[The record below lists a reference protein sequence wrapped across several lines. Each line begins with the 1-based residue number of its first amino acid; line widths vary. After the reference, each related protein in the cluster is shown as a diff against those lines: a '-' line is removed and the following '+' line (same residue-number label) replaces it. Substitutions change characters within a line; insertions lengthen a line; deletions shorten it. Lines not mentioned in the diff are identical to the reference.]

1 MFFIS
6 FINTLYYDSNL
17 IDCLQYDSY
26 ILRIT
31 QEKAYATNKFQCE
44 CLPSTSFMSIY
55 SYDML
60 NVSLYLGISPTS
72 WITTQI
78 F

>member
-6 FINTLYYDSNL
+6 FINTLYNDSNL
-17 IDCLQYDSY
+17 IDCLQYGSY

-31 QEKAYATNKFQCE
+31 QEKATNKFQCE
-44 CLPSTSFMSIY
+44 CLASTSFMSIY
-55 SYDML
+55 GYDML

-72 WITTQI
+72 WIITQI

>member
-17 IDCLQYDSY
+17 IDCLQYGSC

-31 QEKAYATNKFQCE
+31 QEKAHATNKFQCE

-72 WITTQI
+72 WIITQI